1 MVFSSLTF
9 VFIFFPV
16 FFFLYYALR
25 DTKSRNQLIIVF
37 SLLFYA
43 WGEPVYVVI
52 MIIST
57 INDYAFS
64 ILIDNVRDKN
74 ARMAKLYLVLSIIVN
89 LGLLSFFKYSD
100 FLIMNLNSLLH
111 LKITM
116 LNLPLPIGIS
126 FYTFQTMSYT
136 LDVYRKQ
143 VKVQKNFNALLA
155 YVTLFPQLIAGPIVR
170 YSTVEDELLN
180 RIIDVDLVAKGL
192 RRFIIGL
199 SKKIIIANQVAILA
213 NAAFAMKDGT
223 LNWSFAI
230 LGIIAYAL
238 QIFYDFSGYSD
249 MAIGMGHMMGFHFLE
264 NFNAP
269 YRSTSITDFWRR
281 WHISLG
287 TWFRDYLY
295 FPLGGSRGSKYRTIF
310 NLALVWFLTGLWH
323 GAAWNFI
330 IFGMYYFVILVIE
343 KSGGLSLISKLPRV
357 LRHSY
362 ALVLILVGW
371 VIFRSESIAQI
382 GSYLSACVGLGA
394 SSLNIIPAKLTY
406 TLPFMGLGILLIL
419 PSPKF
424 IQTLNRKLLWIG
436 DLAILAIFLMS
447 TLYLV
452 NQSFN
457 PFIYFRF

>member
-295 FPLGGSRGSKYRTIF
+295 FPLGGSRGSKYRTIM

-436 DLAILAIFLMS
+436 DLAILMIFLMS

>member
-16 FFFLYYALR
+16 FFLMYYALR
-25 DTKSRNQLIIVF
+25 KTQARNLLIIVF

-57 INDYAFS
+57 LNDYGFS
-64 ILIDNVRDKN
+64 ILIDKVRDKD
-74 ARMAKLYLVLSIIVN
+74 ARLAKIYLILSVIVN

-100 FLIMNLNSLLH
+100 FVILNLNSLFN

-136 LDVYRKQ
+136 LDVYAKQ

-180 RIIDVDLVAKGL
+180 RTINVDLVAKGL

-213 NAAFAMKDGT
+213 NAAFAMSAGT

-269 YRSTSITDFWRR
+269 YRSTSVTDFWRR

-287 TWFRDYLY
+287 TWFRDYVY
-295 FPLGGSRGSKYRTIF
+295 FPLGGSRGSKYRTIM

-323 GAAWNFI
+323 GAAWNFVL
-330 IFGMYYFVILVIE
+330 FGMYYFVILVIE
-343 KSGGLSLISKLPRV
+343 KSGGLSFLNKLPK
-357 LRHSY
+357 LFRHSY
-362 ALVLILVGW
+362 ALILILVGW
-371 VIFRSESIAQI
+371 VIFRSESMAQI
-382 GSYLSACVGLGA
+382 GSYLSACIGLGA
-394 SSLNIIPAKLTY
+394 SSIAIIPAKLTY
-406 TLPFMGLGILLIL
+406 TLPFMGLGILFIL
-419 PSPKF
+419 PCPKVLQSF
-424 IQTLNRKLLWIG
+424 IQKLNWITDIG
-436 DLAILAIFLMS
+436 ILMIFLLS

>member
-436 DLAILAIFLMS
+436 DLAILMIFLMS